1 MSGETERQD
10 RREAWRIAVAV
21 AVLLVIIAAGALFAL
36 PLISDFAAQHLTPGV
51 GLKSAAIAAFV
62 LSVILFVVFA
72 VAAGDGLIGLPSSGL
87 HANGYSLVRAILAR
101 HGRG

>member
-72 VAAGDGLIGLPSSGL
+72 VAAGDGLIGELQFMLLGFFAFFFVL
-87 HANGYSLVRAILAR
+87 WLLIAWIF
-101 HGRG
+101 